1 MYILPKLGIIA
12 IIILPVFVFEVH
24 ARGVFIATAYP
35 RKYGHGKTWKKARK
49 HYKSNWSFFERM
61 LWLVVFKEYYDTK
74 YRMLAYFAYA
84 HFLSA
89 IITVCCFLIS
99 INFFPDSKIWIYVV
113 NGYAVFILLR
123 FIYDDAV
130 GRKKI

>member
-1 MYILPKLGIIA
+1 MYILPTLGIIA
-12 IIILPVFVFEVH
+12 IIILPVFIVDFH

-99 INFFPDSKIWIYVV
+99 INFFPDSKIWIYIFAANGILWMARVV
-113 NGYAVFILLR
+113 
-123 FIYDDAV
+123 YDDAV